1 MSNDYTIES
10 NCNRLESILGDL
22 EREGFKE
29 GTKEY
34 NERFEELSV
43 LYELEVHP
51 PTMSDWERN
60 QWLNLII

>member
-10 NCNRLESILGDL
+10 NDNRLESILGDL
-22 EREGFKE
+22 DREGFKE
-29 GTKEY
+29 GTQAY

-51 PTMSDWERN
+51 PTLSDWERN
-60 QWLNLII
+60 Q

>member
-1 MSNDYTIES
+1 MSDDYTIES

-22 EREGFKE
+22 EREGLKE
-29 GTKEY
+29 GTEEY

-51 PTMSDWERN
+51 PTLSAWERN
-60 QWLNLII
+60 Q

>member
-1 MSNDYTIES
+1 MSDDFTIES
-10 NCNRLESILGDL
+10 NDNRLNSILEDL
-22 EREGFKE
+22 DREGLKE

-51 PTMSDWERN
+51 PTLSDWERN
-60 QWLNLII
+60 Q